1 MRDVAMR
8 SVAAL
13 SAESAQL
20 YFVGYSPMV
29 RLLCVFWCLSRRLG
43 LGLSVLGFR
52 FQGSGFRFVSRLLE
66 SAPWLLR

>member
-29 RLLCVFWCLSRRLG
+29 RLLCVFGCSSRRLG
-43 LGLSVLGFR
+43 LGFE
-52 FQGSGFRFVSRLLE
+52 FV
-66 SAPWLLR
+66 